1 MKINMEQS
9 YEESIAA
16 VVAATGCDQEAARK
30 VVESISE
37 LVLATL
43 ASFTIT
49 IYEEENQNATS
60 H

>member
-1 MKINMEQS
+1 MKITLEQS
-9 YEESIAA
+9 YDESVAA

-49 IYEEENQNATS
+49 IYEDDQNATS

>member
-1 MKINMEQS
+1 MKITLEQS
-9 YEESIAA
+9 YDESVAA

-43 ASFTIT
+43 ASFTIH
-49 IYEEENQNATS
+49 IFEDDQNATN